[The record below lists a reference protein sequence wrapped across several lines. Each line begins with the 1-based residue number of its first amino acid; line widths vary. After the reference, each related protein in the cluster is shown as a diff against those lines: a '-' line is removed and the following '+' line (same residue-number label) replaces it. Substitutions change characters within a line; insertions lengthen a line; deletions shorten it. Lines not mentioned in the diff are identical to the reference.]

1 MDTPLDNSDMNVFID
16 GSFFFFFFWFGM
28 ENGKQLLCGYI

>member
-16 GSFFFFFFWFGM
+16 GSFFFFFWFGM